1 MTIDPRPQQDVGLDH
16 SRERIAQPPKRLLG
30 SSPSYSPSRRSRDWT
45 STLRVTHA
53 GAMTRVSFFWY
64 APLGLG
70 LTMAL
75 GYAFS
80 LAFPAMDLESLRG
93 LVKGHGE
100 DGVQKLSGSPG
111 AASLIS

>member
-1 MTIDPRPQQDVGLDH
+1 
-16 SRERIAQPPKRLLG
+16 
-30 SSPSYSPSRRSRDWT
+30 
-45 STLRVTHA
+45 
-53 GAMTRVSFFWY
+53 MTRVSFFWY

-100 DGVQKLSGSPG
+100 DGVQKLSASPG
-111 AASLIS
+111 AASLIG